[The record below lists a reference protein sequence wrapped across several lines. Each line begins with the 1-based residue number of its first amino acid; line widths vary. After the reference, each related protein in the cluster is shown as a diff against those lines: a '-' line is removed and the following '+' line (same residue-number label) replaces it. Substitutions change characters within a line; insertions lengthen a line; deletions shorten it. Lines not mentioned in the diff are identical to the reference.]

1 MSSNNNNKNNKN
13 REDFI
18 IQNVTPGP
26 LYVSDIKLSMGPLE
40 VIDLTYRDADEIR
53 ASQDLRASL
62 RTGFLRQITRAEAE
76 RSADQRTAKM
86 RKDVAKLQQRAKTQT
101 IEVDGKTLEVEPL
114 NVDRTDS
121 GKMSEQVT
129 TAGHANDP
137 FSYTVALEIAQNQA
151 ELRGDTLSIED
162 FYEMVSRDPDL
173 VGRLIKNNTE
183 MITPLSSQYSK
194 NKDDVDSGAYFAQ
207 APDNSGESNVGKQKM
222 SAPDT
227 MKGNKPELSKIA
239 ESIDLTKE

>member
-86 RKDVAKLQQRAKTQT
+86 RKFAKR
-101 IEVDGKTLEVEPL
+101 
-114 NVDRTDS
+114 
-121 GKMSEQVT
+121 
-129 TAGHANDP
+129 
-137 FSYTVALEIAQNQA
+137 
-151 ELRGDTLSIED
+151 
-162 FYEMVSRDPDL
+162 
-173 VGRLIKNNTE
+173 
-183 MITPLSSQYSK
+183 
-194 NKDDVDSGAYFAQ
+194 
-207 APDNSGESNVGKQKM
+207 
-222 SAPDT
+222 
-227 MKGNKPELSKIA
+227 
-239 ESIDLTKE
+239 